1 MQNFSE
7 KITDAIVTGTVAWLT
22 KYSGAAC
29 CRVAAEYYEY
39 NNPTKALQSVPAASL
54 SQFML
59 TRIKST
65 AVKMS

>member
-22 KYSGAAC
+22 RYSGAAC

-39 NNPTKALQSVPAASL
+39 NNPTKAVPAASS